1 METNWHSE
9 ITNIPGVLGVFVA
22 SGRGAVLQS
31 EGLKIKDNELEDMSL
46 RLLRMAA
53 IFDHKDENVS
63 EIELFWKN
71 LFIICKFS
79 SNLLLVTVCESP
91 KVLSLLR
98 ISVNVGF
105 SQLLQD
111 KKMMKQA
118 KAHAT
123 DKNII
128 LRKGKIEDDE
138 RELLENK

>member
-1 METNWHSE
+1 MALNWHNE

-31 EGLKIKDNELEDMSL
+31 EGLKIKEKELEDVSL
-46 RLLRMAA
+46 RLLRMIAV
-53 IFDHKDENVS
+53 FDQKDENVS

-79 SNLLLVTVCESP
+79 NNLLLVTVCESP

-98 ISVNVGF
+98 ISVNVGL

-111 KKMMKQA
+111 KKIIKQA
-118 KAHAT
+118 KLHAT

-128 LRKGKIEDDE
+128 LRKGKFEDDE
-138 RELLENK
+138 RELLEKK

>member
-1 METNWHSE
+1 MENWHSE

-22 SGRGAVLQS
+22 SGRGALLQS
-31 EGLKIKDNELEDMSL
+31 EGLKIHDKELEDVSL

-53 IFDHKDENVS
+53 IFDEKDENVS

-79 SNLLLVTVCESP
+79 NNILLVTVCESP

-98 ISVNVGF
+98 ISVNVGL
-105 SQLLQD
+105 SQLLHD
-111 KKMMKQA
+111 KKIIKQA

-123 DKNII
+123 DKKII
-128 LRKGKIEDDE
+128 LRKGKFEDDE
-138 RELLENK
+138 RELLESN